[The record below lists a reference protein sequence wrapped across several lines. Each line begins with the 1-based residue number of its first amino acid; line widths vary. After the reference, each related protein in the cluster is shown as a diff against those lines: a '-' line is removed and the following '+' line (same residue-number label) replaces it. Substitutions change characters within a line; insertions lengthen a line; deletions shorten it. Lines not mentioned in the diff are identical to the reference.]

1 MITTRKRFIVFGNAP
16 STAQLILKTSTA
28 AEEEKEKEHTWRTTT
43 CIYTAPQ
50 TNHPDLHTQEQNEE
64 NTVTA
69 ITTHDE
75 ESLDYYQSQ
84 LDYRDSFEDTHEA
97 LSSTATP
104 GNKSTTSCLL
114 SHPTQPASHHHQHP
128 QHGQSQSLIA
138 HQQASPPSQTTYTE
152 SMIVNPPA
160 WHFDVRACTPIDQLQ
175 ISAEQ
180 LYSIIFYLAEKK
192 PLSTIELKKPRWNGA
207 ATVDIAHFECMDHSG
222 SVLKLVLWDEVAG
235 SLSTACLTGDII
247 YLSGIAIST
256 YQGKLQAN
264 TTAVTRAQI
273 CYRTRPAHASHVDLF
288 CPDLRLAYDATTHH
302 VAHMVQWAKA
312 VFG

>member
-1 MITTRKRFIVFGNAP
+1 
-16 STAQLILKTSTA
+16 
-28 AEEEKEKEHTWRTTT
+28 
-43 CIYTAPQ
+43 
-50 TNHPDLHTQEQNEE
+50 
-64 NTVTA
+64 
-69 ITTHDE
+69 
-75 ESLDYYQSQ
+75 
-84 LDYRDSFEDTHEA
+84 
-97 LSSTATP
+97 
-104 GNKSTTSCLL
+104 
-114 SHPTQPASHHHQHP
+114 
-128 QHGQSQSLIA
+128 
-138 HQQASPPSQTTYTE
+138 
-152 SMIVNPPA
+152 MIVNPPA

-247 YLSGIAIST
+247 YLSGLSHSTTFFHLVSFSLRHRYIYLSLFIGIAIST